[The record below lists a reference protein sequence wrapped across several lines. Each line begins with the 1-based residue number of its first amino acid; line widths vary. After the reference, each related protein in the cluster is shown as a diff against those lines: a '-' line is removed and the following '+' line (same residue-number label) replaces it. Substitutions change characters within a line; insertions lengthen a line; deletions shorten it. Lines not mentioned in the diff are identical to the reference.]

1 MLSRYNKQ
9 THPLAAGGESG
20 VAGKQ
25 QGLVI
30 SGTSHLRGTTLVEIP
45 T

>member
-30 SGTSHLRGTTLVEIP
+30 SGISHLRGTTLVEIP